1 LASYPA
7 LDVWVQALASLSFI
21 LFGLWTIRGDKLEG
35 EENSKSKYGAIATV
49 AIAFF
54 LAEMGDKTQ
63 LTTIALAAKFPSHPI
78 FILMGTTAGM
88 LVADAFGIVIGV
100 LMCKRIPERLVK
112 LISAGVFILFGF
124 IGSYKTAVDKMG
136 IGTEQ
141 TLIILVVIAVIT
153 GFVAYMIIKKEK
165 D

>member
-1 LASYPA
+1 
-7 LDVWVQALASLSFI
+7 
-21 LFGLWTIRGDKLEG
+21 
-35 EENSKSKYGAIATV
+35 
-49 AIAFF
+49 
-54 LAEMGDKTQ
+54 
-63 LTTIALAAKFPSHPI
+63 
-78 FILMGTTAGM
+78 
-88 LVADAFGIVIGV
+88 
-100 LMCKRIPERLVK
+100 
-112 LISAGVFILFGF
+112 VFILFGF